1 MAAVMS
7 ESSLGAK
14 QVAVPDATTVLG
26 GNNAYFVGYL
36 LSDDL
41 WANGRSG
48 GLVPWRCSAT
58 AGRHI
63 VFAAAGRR
71 IAQTKPVPRK
81 RGGDQG
87 WNFRLHPELRPL
99 PRPRGCIGGL
109 APDLRD
115 YDLAPDTDQY
125 FMEKTM
131 KGVVRNGAVKMP
143 PFRDIINQ
151 EAIWAIKTY
160 LETRRESK

>member
-1 MAAVMS
+1 MRILLGIFSLMIFGLTVAQVGWCHGDVAPQPVDT
-7 ESSLGAK
+7 SSL
-14 QVAVPDATTVLG
+14 PPLG
-26 GNNAYFVGYL
+26 E
-36 LSDDL
+36 
-41 WANGRSG
+41 
-48 GLVPWRCSAT
+48 
-58 AGRHI
+58 
-63 VFAAAGRR
+63 
-71 IAQTKPVPRK
+71 
-81 RGGDQG
+81 
-87 WNFRLHPELRPL
+87 ELRKQNPY
-99 PRPRGCIGGL
+99 RGNEEAIKVGTSAYTQNCARCHGLEAVSGGL